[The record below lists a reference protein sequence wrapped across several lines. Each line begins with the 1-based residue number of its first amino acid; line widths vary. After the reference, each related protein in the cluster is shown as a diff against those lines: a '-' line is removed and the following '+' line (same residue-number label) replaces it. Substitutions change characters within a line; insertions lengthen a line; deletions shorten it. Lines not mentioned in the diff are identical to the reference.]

1 MAIDD
6 CNTTAKPKITS
17 SLSATEREQL
27 GTLFSEIATAAV
39 VLEDLLHQM
48 SEEFSD
54 NAPFAAFPV
63 ISKIGYC
70 ADLGAGM
77 LGEILMKG
85 GAKEWFMPPTYHLET
100 PEGESTLEQ

>member
-1 MAIDD
+1 MASDD
-6 CNTTAKPKITS
+6 CNTTAKPKMTTS
-17 SLSATEREQL
+17 LLATERGKL

-39 VLEDLLHQM
+39 VLEGLLHQM
-48 SEEFSD
+48 SEEFND

-70 ADLGAGM
+70 ADLGAGI

-85 GAKEWFMPPTYHLET
+85 GAEEWFMPPTYHLET
-100 PEGESTLEQ
+100 PEGEADHI